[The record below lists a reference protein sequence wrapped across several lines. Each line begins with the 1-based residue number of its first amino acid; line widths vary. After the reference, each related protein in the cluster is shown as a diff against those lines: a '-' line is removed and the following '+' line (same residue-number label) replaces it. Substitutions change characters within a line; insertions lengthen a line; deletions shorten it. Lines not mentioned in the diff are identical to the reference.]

1 MARPQPD
8 PPSRPGYQLPTIHS
22 KMRPGLPALR
32 QIFLAAAAGT
42 SVAASLVAAA
52 EGLTLA
58 AALAAGSGV
67 LVLAGLAA
75 GYRRPSP
82 VYRAQLSKATENAET
97 GRRLAIYER
106 ETGLL
111 AHWYVTLRGKEE
123 CERAAR
129 YRRPIA
135 LFVTEIAPEADARAT
150 QDQLPRQLTKN
161 FRKVDIIGY
170 LGNGRYVVLM
180 PEADMAGAR
189 LAASRFRESL
199 KGVDVGLAE
208 LPTDGTTYDQLYA
221 VASQRLGKPI
231 EQAA

>member
-1 MARPQPD
+1 M
-8 PPSRPGYQLPTIHS
+8 
-22 KMRPGLPALR
+22 
-32 QIFLAAAAGT
+32 
-42 SVAASLVAAA
+42 
-52 EGLTLA
+52 LA
-58 AALAAGSGV
+58 AALAAASAV
-67 LVLAGLAA
+67 LLLAGLAA
-75 GYRRPSP
+75 GYRRRSP
-82 VYRAQLSKATENAET
+82 ADQALLSKATENAEI

-135 LFVTEIAPEADARAT
+135 LFLAEIAPEADPKT
-150 QDQLPRQLTKN
+150 IQGELPHQLTKN

-199 KGVDVGLAE
+199 KGVDIALAE

-221 VASQRLGKPI
+221 VASQRLGRPL